1 MAATTTPGRKRSGL
15 LAMHGPCQANSF
27 ASSPHSH
34 SLPSTVRALLLFRK
48 PLSSTVPMREFALVA
63 IDPAWQTGSVLTTS
77 SSASLLEVSYAPV
90 NAFLLHLSWLSGGRP
105 SPAHCMGCIFIT
117 SRSLL
122 PNGSAPLPASNNL
135 ISSYTTLIL
144 LPCPQSA
151 ASSLASPSLP
161 FPLRAVLLFCKLFFS
176 LPGGAGIL
184 FIVPASTVSPSHL
197 HPPAPIYSW
206 PVHI

>member
-1 MAATTTPGRKRSGL
+1 MDPARRTA
-15 LAMHGPCQANSF
+15 
-27 ASSPHSH
+27 
-34 SLPSTVRALLLFRK
+34 LPRRHTLIKCPLRALLLFRK
-48 PLSSTVPMREFALVA
+48 PLSSTVPMREFALMA
-63 IDPAWQTGSVLTTS
+63 IDPAWQTGSVPSTS

-105 SPAHCMGCIFIT
+105 SPAHCIGCIFIT

-161 FPLRAVLLFCKLFFS
+161 FPAPSCSAILQALLPSPWRGWYPLHCSSQHREPFS
-176 LPGGAGIL
+176 SAS
-184 FIVPASTVSPSHL
+184 ASTHIQLACPHL
-197 HPPAPIYSW
+197 SLTEAE
-206 PVHI
+206 